1 MIPNAVADNLQAY
14 IDASPI
20 MHVEKI
26 EAPLLIHATTYDTTV
41 NHKVHSERLVEALKA
56 HDKKYEYKLYD
67 RAPGSHNFS
76 DGDSPESTD
85 SLNRIIKF
93 LDKYLK

>member
-1 MIPNAVADNLQAY
+1 
-14 IDASPI
+14 

-26 EAPLLIHATTYDTTV
+26 ETPLLIHATTYDTTV

-56 HDKKYEYKLYD
+56 YDKEYEYKLYD
-67 RAPGSHNFS
+67 RAPGSHSFS
-76 DGDSPESTD
+76 DGDSTESTD
-85 SLNRIIKF
+85 SLNRIIEF